1 MHPLLTILRAPDT
14 FPRRVWRGQATGLFH
29 RPNVDM
35 TSDQVAG
42 RVALAIGMACGL
54 GQSGCA
60 TVAPGVEHTSG
71 ADNGYSG
78 GRAQQDF
85 PRNAK
90 FTSAA
95 AAEAL
100 DDLKM
105 TSIKRSLDGTVYKIE
120 GKTEDNRTVL
130 VTVRRTRKRHASA
143 AGSAGSATRFFRKRS
158 WSALESDLSFY
169 RRRRSPT
176 NRRHR
181 RIPIRFCCAINL

>member
-1 MHPLLTILRAPDT
+1 
-14 FPRRVWRGQATGLFH
+14 
-29 RPNVDM
+29 M
-35 TSDQVAG
+35 TSDQLAG
-42 RVALAIGMACGL
+42 RVVLTMGMACGL

-60 TVAPGVEHTSG
+60 TVAPGVEHTTG

-90 FTSAA
+90 LTSAA

-105 TSIKRSLDGTVYKIE
+105 TSIKRSRDGTVYKIE

-130 VTVRRTRKRHASA
+130 VTVRPHQKEARVGCRVGWFGDALLSKAIMERIAIRLELLPPAPIPDKPPSAPDPNPFLLRDQSLKDGMVRDMLEAPYRDRT
-143 AGSAGSATRFFRKRS
+143 G
-158 WSALESDLSFY
+158 
-169 RRRRSPT
+169 P
-176 NRRHR
+176 
-181 RIPIRFCCAINL
+181 